1 MWDPAEAPKPA
12 QHLYFCAP
20 LFLYFYPPRTSTCSS
35 DRAAAGSEPCVGS
48 VVSAGCVPASP
59 AVLQPLVKAQSLSE
73 TPFSSLIWWVG
84 SCDHTGSSPALLRDE
99 QEAQEGWKVMG
110 AACPRLDVSPA
121 HQHSSAE
128 GPWTCGELSLPN
140 GDFRAEP

>member
-1 MWDPAEAPKPA
+1 MHPNQPSTFISV
-12 QHLYFCAP
+12 HLYFFISFIPWA
-20 LFLYFYPPRTSTCSS
+20 STCSS
-35 DRAAAGSEPCVGS
+35 DRAAAGSEPRVGS

-59 AVLQPLVKAQSLSE
+59 AVLQPLAKAQSLSE

-84 SCDHTGSSPALLRDE
+84 SCDRAGSSPALLQDE
-99 QEAQEGWKVMG
+99 QEAQRVWKVMG
-110 AACPRLDVSPA
+110 AVCPQLDVSPA

-128 GPWTCGELSLPN
+128 GPWRCGELSLPN